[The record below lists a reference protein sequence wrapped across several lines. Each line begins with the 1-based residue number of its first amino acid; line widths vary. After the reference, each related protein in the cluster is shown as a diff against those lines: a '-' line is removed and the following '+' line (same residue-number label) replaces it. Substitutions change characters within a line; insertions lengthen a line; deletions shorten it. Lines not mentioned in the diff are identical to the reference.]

1 VFLSLLILER
11 VIKRSSFDNLTKV
24 AVDALSQYGGLL
36 ESNLAYKIIYFGA
49 NDLTIFQRAKTRVST
64 IEGEACHI
72 HVGDLLC
79 S

>member
-1 VFLSLLILER
+1 MLILER
-11 VIKRSSFDNLTKV
+11 VIKRSSFDNLTRV
-24 AVDALSQYGGLL
+24 AVDALLQYGGLL
-36 ESNLAYKIIYFGA
+36 ESNLANKIIYFGE
-49 NDLTIFQRAKTRVST
+49 NDVTIFQRAKTRVTT

>member
-1 VFLSLLILER
+1 M
-11 VIKRSSFDNLTKV
+11 
-24 AVDALSQYGGLL
+24 VDALLQYGGLL
-36 ESNLAYKIIYFGA
+36 ESKRAYKIVYFGE
-49 NDLTIFQRAKTRVST
+49 NDVTIFQRAKTRVTT

>member
-1 VFLSLLILER
+1 M
-11 VIKRSSFDNLTKV
+11 
-24 AVDALSQYGGLL
+24 AVDALLQYGGLL
-36 ESNLAYKIIYFGA
+36 ESNLANKIIYFGE
-49 NDLTIFQRAKTRVST
+49 NDVTIFQRAKTRVTT

>member
-1 VFLSLLILER
+1 LLILEQ
-11 VIKRSSFDNLTKV
+11 VIKRSSFDNFTKV
-24 AVDALSQYGGLL
+24 VVDALLQYGGLL
-36 ESNLAYKIIYFGA
+36 ESKRAYKIVYFGE
-49 NDLTIFQRAKTRVST
+49 NDVTIFQRAKTRVTT

>member
-1 VFLSLLILER
+1 MLILER
-11 VIKRSSFDNLTKV
+11 VIKRSSFDNLTRV
-24 AVDALSQYGGLL
+24 TVDALLQYGGLL
-36 ESNLAYKIIYFGA
+36 ESNLAYKIIYFGE
-49 NDLTIFQRAKTRVST
+49 NDVTIFQRAKTRVTT